1 MIIVEARLTHGST
14 YFAGEDVECQ
24 LCFTNPPRE
33 QGGIRLSRFVYILL
47 LSVERPEPPVKGMRL
62 MSNFTGLQSR
72 HCVKIS
78 DNETLGDELA

>member
-33 QGGIRLSRFVYILL
+33 QGGIRLSRFVCVIL
-47 LSVERPEPPVKGMRL
+47 LSVERPEPAL
-62 MSNFTGLQSR
+62 
-72 HCVKIS
+72 
-78 DNETLGDELA
+78 